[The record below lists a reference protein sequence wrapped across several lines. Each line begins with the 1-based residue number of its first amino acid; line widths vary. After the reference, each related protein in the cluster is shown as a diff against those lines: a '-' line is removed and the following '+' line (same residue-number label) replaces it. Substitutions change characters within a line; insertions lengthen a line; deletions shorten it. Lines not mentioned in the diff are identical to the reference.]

1 MRTSNELNT
10 KKNYK
15 GIFFES
21 YILEVY
27 NFYRTYNRYSIYSV
41 YRTSIS
47 PIEPL
52 AFILS
57 IVDPITLID
66 VDRSIVFIVDYN
78 TAPGSASRSPLVVI
92 ALILD

>member
-15 GIFFES
+15 GAFFES

-27 NFYRTYNRYSIYSV
+27 NFYRTYNRYSVYSV

-47 PIEPL
+47 SIEPL

-66 VDRSIVFIVDYN
+66 VDPSIVFIVDYS

-92 ALILD
+92 TLILD